1 MSHSSSQIK
10 VLSLNCW
17 QVLQRLGL
25 KYVSKDRQPRIQ
37 AIAEVLSASDYDIVC
52 LQELWVHADF
62 QYIRSRVSKTLP
74 NAKFFFSGALGSG
87 LAILTKFPIVETS
100 IRPYSLNGSPLDV
113 AGGDFFVG
121 KSIVSAVVEH
131 PLLGETEVFN
141 THMYARGG
149 DDGEEA
155 NRAHRIVGAWQ
166 FGNLIRA
173 SARRGRY
180 VIAAG
185 DFNSIPNSLPI
196 TIVRS
201 HGGLVDAWMASHDS
215 SLFPTETVFS
225 PQLAVRD
232 YGITCDSP
240 LNTYSAGKP
249 LSDVAKRFQGKRLD
263 YVFYRQPQTPPAS
276 SGRSTSSSS
285 PSWELLC
292 KKSEVV
298 LTGLVPGQSFSYSD
312 HFGLEAILEVRHSRS
327 VARSPPPTI
336 DGFGVTT
343 GLEAPTPSLRSAS
356 AIPLEDFCATEL
368 SSHSLSAALNALG
381 IAYRRARK
389 KATMELTGFGAS
401 LLVAVGLVAGSAW
414 QPRPA
419 FNPVMVLAA
428 VALGWAGTTLLYSGF
443 IHGNYEVNMLVNT
456 IEEMEMLRAQRS
468 ERVSSTDSRT
478 SSPRR

>member
-1 MSHSSSQIK
+1 MSRSNSQ
-10 VLSLNCW
+10 
-17 QVLQRLGL
+17 L

-37 AIAEVLSASDYDIVC
+37 AIAEVLSTSDYDIVC

-62 QYIRSRVSKTLP
+62 QLIRHQASKTLP
-74 NAKFFFSGALGSG
+74 YAKFFFSGALGSG

-121 KSIVSAVVEH
+121 KSVVSAVVEH
-131 PLLGETEVFN
+131 PLLGDCEVFN
-141 THMYARGG
+141 THMYAKGG
-149 DDGEEA
+149 DDGEES

-180 VIAAG
+180 VIATG
-185 DFNSIPNSLPI
+185 DFNSIPSSLPI

-263 YVFYRQPQTPPAS
+263 YVFYRQPQIPPGS

-285 PSWELLC
+285 PSWELFC
-292 KKSEVV
+292 VKSEVV
-298 LTGLVPGQSFSYSD
+298 LTGLVPGRSFSYSD
-312 HFGLEAILEVRHSRS
+312 HFGLEAILEIRHSRPG
-327 VARSPPPTI
+327 ARSPPPTI

-343 GLEAPTPSLRSAS
+343 SLEASTPSLRSAS
-356 AIPLEDFCATEL
+356 AIPLEDFYAAEL
-368 SSHSLSAALNALG
+368 SSHSLSAALTALG
-381 IAYRRARK
+381 IAYRRARRK
-389 KATMELTGFGAS
+389 STMELAGFGAV
-401 LLVAVGLVAGSAW
+401 LLVAICLIGGSAW
-414 QPRPA
+414 QPRPE
-419 FNPVMVLAA
+419 FNPIMVFAA

-443 IHGNYEVNMLVNT
+443 IHGNYEVNMLVNA

-468 ERVSSTDSRT
+468 ERTTSSDSRT

>member
-1 MSHSSSQIK
+1 MSQLNSRIK
-10 VLSLNCW
+10 FYKDLTRLSFLTS
-17 QVLQRLGL
+17 VEIRGL

-62 QYIRSRVSKTLP
+62 ELIRNRVSKSLP
-74 NAKFFFSGALGSG
+74 YVKFFFSGALGSG
-87 LAILTKFPIVETS
+87 LAILTKYPIIETT
-100 IRPYSLNGSPLDV
+100 IKPYSLNGSPLDV

-121 KSIVSAVVEH
+121 KSVVSAVVEH
-131 PLLGETEVFN
+131 PVLGETEVFN

-263 YVFYRQPQTPPAS
+263 YVFYRQPQS
-276 SGRSTSSSS
+276 SPGSSARSTSSSS
-285 PSWELLC
+285 APWELFC

-298 LTGLVPGQSFSYSD
+298 LTGLVPGHSFSYSD
-312 HFGLEAILEVRHSRS
+312 HFGLEVILEIQRSRP
-327 VARSPPPTI
+327 VTRSPPPTI

-343 GLEAPTPSLRSAS
+343 GLEASTASLRSAS

-368 SSHSLSAALNALG
+368 SSQSLSAALSALG
-381 IAYRRARK
+381 TAYRRARRRS
-389 KATMELTGFGAS
+389 TMELTGFGAV
-401 LLVAVGLVAGSAW
+401 LIVALGFVVGSAW
-414 QPRPA
+414 QPHPEL
-419 FNPVMVLAA
+419 NPLMVFAA
-428 VALGWAGTTLLYSGF
+428 VAMGWAGTTLLYSG
-443 IHGNYEVNMLVNT
+443 
-456 IEEMEMLRAQRS
+456 
-468 ERVSSTDSRT
+468 
-478 SSPRR
+478 